1 VKPTPKMTMVGIF
14 LIIVMLGLIACSS
27 DEVDDAPLD
36 EASIIKPA
44 IKQAHYAA

>member
-1 VKPTPKMTMVGIF
+1 MVGIF

-36 EASIIKPA
+36 EASINVYIPQLEERGAKV
-44 IKQAHYAA
+44 IWK